1 MKSQGARG
9 HKGFNLIELLVTLAV
24 FAVIVGI
31 AIPSFLDLIRDSK
44 ARSQS
49 NQILSYLHYARSEA
63 VKRQLNVEA
72 RMAQST
78 AGWNMQIFRTDNNE
92 LLRRLDV
99 TDNNVALGGD
109 ENVIFDSRGRP
120 LQQRCIGV
128 IVDENSKYS
137 RQVTVLPGGKIAVEA
152 GQCQ

>member
-1 MKSQGARG
+1 MKSRGARG